1 MNIPLRNAYKANSW
15 SRPHG
20 FLEYLRG
27 LNCFQSVTD
36 KPNANPYWYGTK
48 LDFNRLEAVV
58 RQAVQDKSIKLSRLK
73 EFADSY
79 AEDYLSPIVR
89 LTGLVLQTMVKK
101 LSQ

>member
-1 MNIPLRNAYKANSW
+1 MNIPLRYAYMANSW
-15 SRPHG
+15 SRPQG

-27 LNCFQSVTD
+27 LNCFQSGTD
-36 KPNANPYWYGTK
+36 EPNANPYWYGTK

-73 EFADSY
+73 KFADRY
-79 AEDYLSPIVR
+79 AKDYLSPIVR
-89 LTGLVLQTMVKK
+89 LTGFTLQRMVKE